1 VNTYQWI
8 YLVNLIFISV
18 VPVICYTLSTQA
30 GHSAHYLSTISAN
43 YMHFPERLFFL
54 VGVGIFVVVYYSIT
68 GLLSP
73 KLVKRKGPALFAA
86 RLEILIL
93 AVFFTIAAI
102 PAHLV
107 LGLHATLMGL
117 LAGVILLWIHTLLE
131 YTHQGRQIDLI
142 RRALFIG
149 ACVMAFGM
157 IVTYPHQIIFELG
170 AARADMAKRLHLLGL
185 DDRWLVFAHFEWV
198 FFYIVILFFASLV
211 TAVTNQSQRRP
222 KKQHRSTK
230 R

>member
-1 VNTYQWI
+1 
-8 YLVNLIFISV
+8 
-18 VPVICYTLSTQA
+18 
-30 GHSAHYLSTISAN
+30 
-43 YMHFPERLFFL
+43 MHFPERLFFL

>member
-1 VNTYQWI
+1 MNSCQWK
-8 YLVNLIFISV
+8 YLINLIFLSV

-43 YMHFPERLFFL
+43 YMYFPERLFFL

-102 PAHLV
+102 PAHLI

-117 LAGVILLWIHTLLE
+117 LAGVLLLWIHTLLE
-131 YTHQGRQIDLI
+131 QTNQGQLIDRI
-142 RRALFIG
+142 RHALFVS
-149 ACVMAFGM
+149 ACAMTFGM
-157 IVTYPHQIIFELG
+157 IVSYPHQIIYELG
-170 AARADMAKRLHLLGL
+170 ATRADMAKRLHLLGL
-185 DDRWLVFAHFEWV
+185 DERWLVFAHFEWV
-198 FFYIVILFFASLV
+198 FFYIIIFFFATLV
-211 TAVTNQSQRRP
+211 TALSDDKVKRQRKQIKS
-222 KKQHRSTK
+222 KKR
-230 R
+230 